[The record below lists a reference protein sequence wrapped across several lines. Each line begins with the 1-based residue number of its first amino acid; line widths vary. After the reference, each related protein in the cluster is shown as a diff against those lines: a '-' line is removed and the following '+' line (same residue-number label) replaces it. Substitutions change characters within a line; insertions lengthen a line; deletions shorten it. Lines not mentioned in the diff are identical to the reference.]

1 MTKPIPPFFPAS
13 SARRIVQALAGVKTA
28 RLALPGT
35 SAVGA
40 LWASVWQQTGH
51 PVIIILNRRDE
62 AGFVFRDLQQ
72 WMPAGDL
79 FFLPASFRHLARPG
93 DTDAFSL
100 QSRMQTLDAWQ
111 KGIPALTVSYAEAFL
126 EKIPAPEAAAG
137 RQFTLHT
144 GDISDPDFLNE
155 WLFSMDF
162 ERVDLVSEPGEFALR
177 GGIIDLFPFNTAE
190 PYRIEFDDDRIARI
204 APFDPETQLRSH
216 RTVDS
221 LQISGPPAGDEQLT
235 EISRV
240 LPGNAILWFA
250 SHRQVEMLAREISEA
265 HRERLWRD
273 FRIDALPPGINILS
287 GSEIAGPDLS
297 PALKPLPPF
306 GAGFELFEQ
315 YVNHK
320 ISEGY
325 SLYLACGNDANKKR
339 LEKILESR
347 LPDVAFHWLNYELWA
362 GWDDAGQA
370 VAVIPEHSIFGRP
383 AVRPADKRRKKKQ
396 KLLLREL
403 NQWNKGDYIVHADH
417 GIGIYEGLVKMQ
429 RSGQT
434 VEAVKLRYKND
445 DLIYV
450 GIHSLHKLSKYRNR
464 DGKPPK
470 IHGLGSTAW
479 QRTKQRTKKR
489 LKKLAF
495 DLLQLYAERKQQRGF
510 AFGADTPMQWQL
522 ESSFRYEDTP
532 DQARATAEVKRDME
546 APRPMDRLVC
556 GDVGFGKTEI
566 AIRAAFKA
574 ADNGKQTAVL
584 VPTTVLAFQ
593 HYRTFSQRLKNFPVT
608 VEYLNRFRSAKQRK
622 QILDDLAAGKI
633 DILIGTHAIV
643 SDKVRFKDL
652 GLLIIDEEQ
661 KFGVNIKE
669 KIKNLKKHIDVLT
682 LTATPIPRTLQ
693 FSLMGE
699 RDLSV
704 INTPPPNR
712 IPIRTEVH
720 RFDRQLIRRAVERE
734 MARGGQVFFVHN
746 RVKDIEQ
753 IAAMLR
759 HDVPHARIAVAHGQ
773 MKGSELE
780 KIMLDFMRGR
790 YDVLV
795 STAIVE
801 NGLDV
806 PNANT
811 MIVNNAHMFGLA
823 DLHQLRGRVGRSDRE
838 AYCWFLIPSQEA
850 LNEDARKRMHVL
862 ETYTALGSGFEIA
875 MRDLEIRG
883 AGDLLGAEQSGFIN
897 DLGFDLYRKILAEAV
912 DETRRELSDEQEPE
926 NFVLHPEQVT
936 VHTDS
941 ESFIPTAYVPSSGER
956 LTLYRQ
962 INGAKDFEAL
972 EQIRRE
978 MTDRFGPLP
987 PQASELLQWVRIKIL
1002 AARLGFEKIIWKK
1015 GVLSAYPTPDPAYVD
1030 SDIWPKI
1037 LEYAGTQPGRFSIR
1051 PRSDGGFVLEAGG
1064 IFSPPAIEKLFDRLV
1079 ENIISENS

>member
-1 MTKPIPPFFPAS
+1 MNKQIPPFFPHT
-13 SARRIVQALAGVKTA
+13 SAGRIVKALDGPKTA
-28 RLALPGT
+28 RLALPAT

-40 LWASVWQQTGH
+40 LWTTVWWQVRR
-51 PVIIILNRRDE
+51 PVLLVLNQRDE
-62 AGFVFRDLQQ
+62 AEFIYRDLQN
-72 WMPAGDL
+72 WLPADRL
-79 FFLPASFRHLARPG
+79 FFLPASFRHWARPE
-93 DTDAFSL
+93 DTDPFDLRSKL
-100 QSRMQTLDAWQ
+100 QTLDAWRR
-111 KGIPALTVSYAEAFL
+111 GVPALSVSYTEAFL
-126 EKIPAPEAAAG
+126 EKVPAPDAADE
-137 RQFTLHT
+137 RRFTLHT

-204 APFDPETQLRSH
+204 AAFDPETQLRGKHSIDNL
-216 RTVDS
+216 T
-221 LQISGPPAGDEQLT
+221 ISGPPAENEPLT
-235 EISRV
+235 GITAY
-240 LPGNAILWFA
+240 LPAGSLIWFA
-250 SHRQVEMLAREISEA
+250 SHRHVELLAQDIPEA
-265 HRERLWRD
+265 RGKRLWRD
-273 FRIDALPPGINILS
+273 FSAETLTGKFHLFS
-287 GSEIAGPDLS
+287 GAEIEGPDLS
-297 PALKPLPPF
+297 PAIKALPPWQGDF
-306 GAGFELFEQ
+306 NIFEK
-315 YVNHK
+315 YVLEK

-325 SLYLACGNDANKKR
+325 ALYLACGNAANKKR
-339 LEKILESR
+339 LENILESR
-347 LPDVAFHWLNYELWA
+347 LPEISFHWLDYELWN
-362 GWDDAGQA
+362 GWEDTQEA
-370 VAVIPEHSIFGRP
+370 VIVIPEHVIFGRP
-383 AVRPADKRRKKKQ
+383 AVRRSEKLKRKKQ
-396 KLLLREL
+396 KILLREL
-403 NQWNKGDYIVHADH
+403 DQWQKGDYIVHADH
-417 GIGIYEGLVKMQ
+417 GIGIYEGLVKIQ

-470 IHGLGSTAW
+470 IYGLNSTAW
-479 QRTKQRTKKR
+479 LRTKARTKKR

-495 DLLQLYAERKQQRGF
+495 DLLRLYAERKQQKGF
-510 AFGADTPMQWQL
+510 AFGPDTPMQWQL
-522 ESSFRYEDTP
+522 ESAFIYEDTP
-532 DQARATAEVKRDME
+532 DQARTTAEVKRDME

-593 HYRTFSQRLKNFPVT
+593 HYRTFARRLKNFPVT
-608 VEYLNRFRSAKQRK
+608 VDYLNRFRSAKQRR

-633 DILIGTHAIV
+633 DVLIGTHALV
-643 SDKVRFKDL
+643 SDKVKFKDL

-712 IPIRTEVH
+712 IPIHTEVR
-720 RFDRQLIRRAVERE
+720 RFDRKLIKEAVQKE
-734 MARGGQVFFVHN
+734 MSRGGQVFFVHN
-746 RVKDIEQ
+746 RVKDIEA
-753 IAAMLR
+753 IASMLR
-759 HDVPHARIAVAHGQ
+759 HDIPQARIAVAHGQ
-773 MKGSELE
+773 MKGSDLE

-823 DLHQLRGRVGRSDRE
+823 DLHQLRGRVGRSDRK
-838 AYCWFLIPSQEA
+838 AFCWFLIPSEEA

-862 ETYTALGSGFEIA
+862 QTYTSLGSGFEIA

-912 DETRRELSDEQEPE
+912 DETRREVMDEPAPYNFRLEPE
-926 NFVLHPEQVT
+926 AVT
-936 VHTDS
+936 VHSDR
-941 ESFIPTAYVPSSGER
+941 EFFIPNGYIPSSAQR
-956 LTLYRQ
+956 LALYRQ
-962 INGAKDFEAL
+962 INEAGDFEAL
-972 EQIRRE
+972 EQIRSE
-978 MTDRFGPLP
+978 MQDRFGTLP
-987 PQASELLQWVRIKIL
+987 EQAEGLLQWMRIKLL
-1002 AARLGFEKIIWKK
+1002 AARLGFEKLVWKK
-1015 GVLSAYPTPDPAYVD
+1015 DLFSAYPTSDTAYVN
-1030 SDIWPKI
+1030 SDVWPGI
-1037 LEYAGTQPGRFSIR
+1037 LEYVQKDTGKFRLR
-1051 PRSDGGFVLEAGG
+1051 PRSDGGFILQIKGMKTLAG
-1064 IFSPPAIEKLFDRLV
+1064 IEKILTELEKFILDSH
-1079 ENIISENS
+1079 N